1 MSNFQRG
8 NPGGEPSGVPI
19 ERPFLD
25 DVRQLRCGNAL
36 VSLLQAIELAAV
48 MPADMREDVFGLI
61 LATSAL
67 LDISVAEA
75 RELIE
80 GPSWASASLEEQRQ
94 LMLRQLREHHAMVQR
109 QREARTAWRVLHE
122 GFAAWQRQRGCE

>member
-1 MSNFQRG
+1 MSNHERG

-25 DVRQLRCGNAL
+25 EVRQLRCGGVL
-36 VSLLQAIELAAV
+36 VTLFQAVELAAV
-48 MPADMREDVFGLI
+48 MPAEMPDDHFGLI
-61 LATSAL
+61 LASATL
-67 LDISVAEA
+67 LDISIAEA

-94 LMLRQLREHHAMVQR
+94 LMLRQLREHHQLMQK

-122 GFAAWQRQRGCE
+122 GFAAWQRQRDRE